1 MEFFMKKS
9 KIYYLLVIFTTLFFL
24 FTIIAFSQFSQGFE
38 TGFKIGQELKEKKF
52 KEEQQKKLEYE
63 KIKIQESINV
73 FINFVK
79 QYGIDGVY
87 SEGEKLELNN
97 AFLSFAPEVQVILKD
112 INDAIQ
118 LM

>member
-1 MEFFMKKS
+1 MEFFMEKS
-9 KIYYLLVIFTTLFFL
+9 KIYYFLVILTTLFFL
-24 FTIIAFSQFSQGFE
+24 FTTIAFSQFSEGFE
-38 TGFKIGQELKEKKF
+38 TGFKIGQELKEKKIE
-52 KEEQQKKLEYE
+52 KEQQKKLEYE

-79 QYGIDGVY
+79 QYGVDGVY
-87 SEGEKLELNN
+87 SEGEKLELNK
-97 AFLSFAPEVQVILKD
+97 AFLSFTPEVQVILKD